1 MTACIFH
8 AVGVVLFDSIDSNVD
23 EGGVTNSVCVELNGG
38 GTTLLGCALTVTLTT
53 INGKAGMF

>member
-1 MTACIFH
+1 M
-8 AVGVVLFDSIDSNVD
+8 GVLFDSIDSNVD
-23 EGGVTNSVCVELNGG
+23 EGGVTSSVCVELNGG